1 MLHSDKYMEHPYI
14 GLHFVYILEASIR
27 ASGSFRVLYGLIFV
41 TIKLHEDLDSELNSK
56 LLFTLT

>member
-1 MLHSDKYMEHPYI
+1 MEHPYI